1 MFIYRINTGSCNACD
16 VELLA
21 TSFVPKFNFKNLE
34 LKFTNNPK
42 EANIILVTGPITARS
57 AAFLQKTLAQTPKEK
72 IVLAMGICPVSCGVF
87 RDSYSICGPLD
98 KFVAVDINIPGCPPT
113 PQAIIQSFE
122 YAKKL
127 WQQKYASRNK
137 NAS

>member
-1 MFIYRINTGSCNACD
+1 MFVYRINTGSCNACD

-21 TSFVPKFNFKNLE
+21 TSFVPKFNFRNLE
-34 LKFTNNPK
+34 LNFTNDPR
-42 EANIILVTGPITARS
+42 EAHFILVTGPITARS
-57 AAFLQKTLAQTPKEK
+57 TSYLQKTLAQTPKEK

-98 KFVAVDINIPGCPPT
+98 KFVSVDINIPGCPPS
-113 PQAIIQSFE
+113 PQAIIKSFE

-127 WQQKYASRNK
+127 WGEKYGLRKK